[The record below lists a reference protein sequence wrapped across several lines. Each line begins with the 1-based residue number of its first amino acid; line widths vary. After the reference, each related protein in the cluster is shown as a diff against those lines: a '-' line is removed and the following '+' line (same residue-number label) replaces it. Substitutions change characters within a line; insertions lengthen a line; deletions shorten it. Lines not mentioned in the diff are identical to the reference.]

1 MNEWIISH
9 EKRKPKT
16 SYAVAC
22 LTQVIWAELGA
33 CKERRKIKWK
43 KSHHAKFRIENQE
56 KLFYSFMAI
65 DFVILDYHA
74 IAIM

>member
-1 MNEWIISH
+1 MKKENQKLATQKHVQLKWSELSWALVKKE
-9 EKRKPKT
+9 EKNM
-16 SYAVAC
+16 
-22 LTQVIWAELGA
+22 
-33 CKERRKIKWK
+33 K
-43 KSHHAKFRIENQE
+43 KSHQAKFRIENQE